1 MKDVKRA
8 IVNPK
13 EVGIK
18 VKGKLNFDPFDQIC
32 ELIERILDW
41 VRIRT
46 PWWHT
51 SAQTFRWR
59 PSQR

>member
-18 VKGKLNFDPFDQIC
+18 AKGKLNFGPFDQIC
-32 ELIERILDW
+32 ELIERILD
-41 VRIRT
+41 
-46 PWWHT
+46 
-51 SAQTFRWR
+51 F
-59 PSQR
+59 

>member
-32 ELIERILDW
+32 ELIERILD
-41 VRIRT
+41 
-46 PWWHT
+46 
-51 SAQTFRWR
+51 
-59 PSQR
+59 